1 MVYKIQIEG
10 ENLDAEFGQAIK
22 RTEKFIGKYGD
33 VLKKAEEYLKLIDK
47 GFVIVSQESLTDFN
61 KALYLA
67 NKDFDN
73 VYRQEFLN

>member
-33 VLKKAEEYLKLIDK
+33 VLKRVEEYLKLIDK
-47 GFVIVSQESLTDFN
+47 GFVVVSQESLVDFN
-61 KALYLA
+61 KALYIA
-67 NKDFDN
+67 DKNFDN